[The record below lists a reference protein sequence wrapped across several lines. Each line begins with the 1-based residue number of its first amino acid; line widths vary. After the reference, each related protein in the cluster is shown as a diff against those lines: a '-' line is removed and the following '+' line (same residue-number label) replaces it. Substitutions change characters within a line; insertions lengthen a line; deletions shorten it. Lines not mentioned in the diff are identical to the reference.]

1 MKEHVV
7 KLHSLIPLLVA
18 ALVVGG
24 CKKENNPIAPQQPQG
39 ISGTFAL
46 ESIDGS
52 APPIMINSNASLTER
67 LISGSLVFVPDGNS
81 RMTLLFEMRYS
92 NGSVS
97 TYSEG
102 SPFTYSLTGTSI
114 NFSEDGEPFASGRI
128 LDNSSRIQ
136 MIVDSVSVVWVK
148 LS

>member
-24 CKKENNPIAPQQPQG
+24 CKKEDNPIVPQHPQG
-39 ISGTFAL
+39 ISGIFAL

-52 APPIMINSNASLTER
+52 APPVLINSNASLTER
-67 LISGSLVFVPDGNS
+67 LISGSLVFDPDGNS

-92 NGSVS
+92 DGSVS

-102 SPFTYSLTGTSI
+102 SPFTYTLTGTSI
-114 NFSEDGEPFASGRI
+114 NFSEHGEPFASGLV
-128 LDNSSRIQ
+128 LDNGSRVQ

-148 LS
+148 IG